1 MPAAVPFFVST
12 DDSCMSSQDSTRKAF
27 SYGDVQEWSE
37 QWHAHNCNTP
47 ILKKKTAT
55 RQRAWSNPTNQKPNK
70 KLTIQKILLMLS
82 TSN

>member
-1 MPAAVPFFVST
+1 MPATVPFFVST

-47 ILKKKTAT
+47 ILKKKLQHANVLGLT
-55 RQRAWSNPTNQKPNK
+55 QPTKSPTKNSRFRKFY
-70 KLTIQKILLMLS
+70 
-82 TSN
+82 